1 MSEYKLDAD
10 KLKKLDDYIESLDR
24 AEGELINILREAQE
38 IFGYLP
44 TDVQLYIARKLGVP
58 AAKVYGV
65 ATFYSYFTMT
75 PRGKHVISVCL
86 GTACFVKGA
95 DRVVDEFRKQLNIK
109 EGTLSEDGLYTID
122 SIRCVGA
129 CGLAPVVI
137 VDGKVHGR
145 VKPEDV
151 AAIVKE
157 IGQQEPEEQMLVK
170 QNVQ

>member
-1 MSEYKLDAD
+1 MGEYKIDSE
-10 KLKKLDDYIESLDR
+10 KLNKLAVYIESLEC

-44 TDVQLYIARKLGVP
+44 PDVQLFISRKLGIP

-65 ATFYSYFTMT
+65 TTFYSYFTME
-75 PRGKHVISVCL
+75 PRGKHVVSICL

-95 DRVVDEFRKQLNIK
+95 DKITEEFRKQLNIP
-109 EGTLSEDGLYTID
+109 EGTTSADGMYTLD
-122 SIRCVGA
+122 SVRCVGA

-151 AAIVKE
+151 SAIIKE
-157 IGQQEPEEQMLVK
+157 IGKVEPVEQTLVK
-170 QNVQ
+170 QNAQ

>member
-1 MSEYKLDAD
+1 MGEYKVDSVKLD
-10 KLKKLDDYIESLDR
+10 KLASYIEGLEH
-24 AEGELINILREAQE
+24 AEGDLINILREAQE
-38 IFGYLP
+38 IFGHLP
-44 TDVQLYIARKLGVP
+44 AEVQLFVARKLGIP

-65 ATFYSYFTMT
+65 ATFYSYFTMQQ
-75 PRGKHVISVCL
+75 RGKHIISVCL

-95 DRVVDEFRKQLNIK
+95 DKIVEEFRKQLNIHD
-109 EGTLSEDGLYTID
+109 GTTTSDGMYTLD

-151 AAIVKE
+151 SAIIKE
-157 IGQQEPEEQMLVK
+157 IGSEEPAEQALIK
-170 QNVQ
+170 QNMQ

>member
-1 MSEYKLDAD
+1 MGEYKVDSE
-10 KLKKLDDYIESLDR
+10 KLNKLAIYIEGLEH

-44 TDVQLYIARKLGVP
+44 SDVQLFIARKLGIP

-65 ATFYSYFTMT
+65 TTFYSYFTME
-75 PRGKHVISVCL
+75 PRGKHVISICL

-95 DRVVDEFRKQLNIK
+95 DKIVEEFRKQLKIN
-109 EGTLSEDGLYTID
+109 EGTSSEDGMYTID

-151 AAIVKE
+151 SAIIAE
-157 IGQQEPEEQMLVK
+157 IGKEEQGEQMLIK
-170 QNVQ
+170 QNAQ